1 MSNKETLQTISDIS
15 NISTNLLNTNTFLLD
30 STLTLTKLRNRIYKA
45 FNTYNLEV
53 LPCKRVGVFYVV
65 IY

>member
-1 MSNKETLQTISDIS
+1 MNNKEILQAINGIS
-15 NISTNLLNTNTFLLD
+15 NLSANLLNTNTFLLD
-30 STLTLTKLRNRIYKA
+30 STLTLTKLRNKIYKA

-53 LPCKRVGVFYVV
+53 LPCKRIGVFYVV

>member
-1 MSNKETLQTISDIS
+1 MNNKEILQTVNGIN
-15 NISTNLLNTNTFLLD
+15 NIATNILNTNTFLLD

-45 FNTYNLEV
+45 FNTYNLDV
-53 LPCKRVGVFYVV
+53 LPCKRQGVFYVV